1 MLQQKNINTSLEIL
15 EAEREQVALE
25 SEHMLSEIGNTEHQ
39 TLTKGTGLSKLKCQT
54 YYRADSL

>member
-25 SEHMLSEIGNTEHQ
+25 SEHMSEIGNTEHQ
-39 TLTKGTGLSKLKCQT
+39 ALTKGTGLSKLKCQT